1 MYRVIPD
8 NGICIGMGAEN
19 CVKYNTKCD
28 SIVIRAFNK
37 YNFIDFIKKE
47 KRKKKKGHA
56 EYNQSNSSNGKI
68 LRKIPLI
75 TCTM

>member
-37 YNFIDFIKKE
+37 YNFIDFIKKRKE
-47 KRKKKKGHA
+47 KKKDM
-56 EYNQSNSSNGKI
+56 QS
-68 LRKIPLI
+68 I
-75 TCTM
+75 TRAIVRMVKY

>member
-37 YNFIDFIKKE
+37 YNFIDFIKKKE
-47 KRKKKKGHA
+47 EKKGHA